1 MKDKIKII
9 CVIIYLF
16 IICSI
21 YSTTYAITE
30 ETVYLQSDK
39 STFKKGEEIEITV
52 FLENIKTV
60 SFSTYLYF
68 DNSKVEYISDLE
80 NTNIVDNNH
89 IVFVWYDIS
98 GGSNPKQ
105 GELAKFKFRA
115 KEDGMATF
123 NIEGEFYNEARE
135 VLQTKFKDIQIQI
148 GENVVEQY
156 EIKENTQNEQNIDV
170 RKDNAM
176 LEVLRLDKEGI
187 IPNFDKNIYDYYLTV
202 NNDVD
207 YIDILAISENSN
219 SNIEIIGNNNLK
231 EGLNVIT
238 IKVISEDKTQS
249 REYKI
254 QVTKTNNIEL
264 ANTNLENLAIEGILL
279 NPPFDTNIT
288 HYKIYVP
295 NNITNLN
302 ILAIPQNENAN
313 VEISGKDN
321 LKEGIN
327 IINVIVTAQNGFSE
341 RIYEI
346 NCYKRNEKEEKDFQK
361 EEKENMEQLE
371 KIYETQQVS
380 NTNEIEEQYIFKV
393 IIATI
398 LSICVITVFAI
409 YWGKYLKK

>member
-123 NIEGEFYNEARE
+123 NIEGEFYNEARK

>member
-30 ETVYLQSDK
+30 GTVYLQSDK

-207 YIDILAISENSN
+207 YIDILAISENRN

-341 RIYEI
+341 RKYEI

-393 IIATI
+393 IIAAI

>member
-105 GELAKFKFRA
+105 GEVAKFKFRA

>member
-30 ETVYLQSDK
+30 GTVYLQSDK

-135 VLQTKFKDIQIQI
+135 VLQDRKS
-148 GENVVEQY
+148 VV
-156 EIKENTQNEQNIDV
+156 
-170 RKDNAM
+170 
-176 LEVLRLDKEGI
+176 
-187 IPNFDKNIYDYYLTV
+187 
-202 NNDVD
+202 
-207 YIDILAISENSN
+207 
-219 SNIEIIGNNNLK
+219 
-231 EGLNVIT
+231 
-238 IKVISEDKTQS
+238 
-249 REYKI
+249 
-254 QVTKTNNIEL
+254 
-264 ANTNLENLAIEGILL
+264 
-279 NPPFDTNIT
+279 
-288 HYKIYVP
+288 
-295 NNITNLN
+295 
-302 ILAIPQNENAN
+302 
-313 VEISGKDN
+313 
-321 LKEGIN
+321 
-327 IINVIVTAQNGFSE
+327 
-341 RIYEI
+341 
-346 NCYKRNEKEEKDFQK
+346 
-361 EEKENMEQLE
+361 
-371 KIYETQQVS
+371 
-380 NTNEIEEQYIFKV
+380 
-393 IIATI
+393 
-398 LSICVITVFAI
+398 
-409 YWGKYLKK
+409 

>member
-9 CVIIYLF
+9 GVIIYLF

-98 GGSNPKQ
+98 GGGNPKQ

>member
-30 ETVYLQSDK
+30 GTVYLQSDK

-207 YIDILAISENSN
+207 YIDILAISENRN

-288 HYKIYVP
+288 HYKI
-295 NNITNLN
+295 
-302 ILAIPQNENAN
+302 
-313 VEISGKDN
+313 
-321 LKEGIN
+321 
-327 IINVIVTAQNGFSE
+327 
-341 RIYEI
+341 
-346 NCYKRNEKEEKDFQK
+346 
-361 EEKENMEQLE
+361 
-371 KIYETQQVS
+371 
-380 NTNEIEEQYIFKV
+380 
-393 IIATI
+393 
-398 LSICVITVFAI
+398 
-409 YWGKYLKK
+409 

>member
-105 GELAKFKFRA
+105 GEVAKFKFRA

-295 NNITNLN
+295 
-302 ILAIPQNENAN
+302 IPQNENAN